1 MANSTQTPPVV
12 SFPSRPST
20 SPPKQPCLANGHRR
34 RCRRSRSHSA
44 SGFPTEAMWD
54 RGGSNH
60 GRRRSQCHRRLDLEH
75 LRRRRHQLRQGL
87 RRSSRCHTPWWKISL
102 SKPSSDESG
111 TTPVQSSDSSQLRG
125 GRPSVAD
132 LELTLS
138 GEPPT
143 GHEQSSSRA
152 DGNRGSDTKIAISGF
167 PRSRLVT
174 PWCLKAN

>member
-60 GRRRSQCHRRLDLEH
+60 GRRRSQCHRRLDLDN
-75 LRRRRHQLRQGL
+75 LRRRHQLRQGL
-87 RRSSRCHTPWWKISL
+87 RRSGRRHTPWWKISL
-102 SKPSSDESG
+102 SKPSHPMSRARSRSKAQTRRSCEG
-111 TTPVQSSDSSQLRG
+111 A
-125 GRPSVAD
+125 GRPW
-132 LELTLS
+132 
-138 GEPPT
+138 PT
-143 GHEQSSSRA
+143 WS
-152 DGNRGSDTKIAISGF
+152 
-167 PRSRLVT
+167 
-174 PWCLKAN
+174 